1 MSARFDAVRPAVN
14 LVLAKARARLLARS
28 DRQLKMDLVAQRR
41 RAGMTQKQVAEL
53 LGISQQAITK
63 LERYDSDPK
72 LSSLRRYAN
81 AVGAIVEHRV
91 TPDRGQSARLAAS
104 SRWEPSRWEAVVPVR
119 RPVPLLVTFADHRDE
134 VAATWRGES
143 ATVLQV
149 QG

>member
-28 DRQLKMDLVAQRR
+28 DRQLKSDLIAQRR
-41 RAGMTQKQVAEL
+41 RAGMTQKQVANL

-91 TPDRGQSARLAAS
+91 VPDVGQSALLAAN
-104 SRWEPSRWEAVVPVR
+104 SRWAPVSREAVLPLR
-119 RPVPLLVTFADHRDE
+119 RPAVMTFAD
-134 VAATWRGES
+134 ATDSEPSAWGEAS
-143 ATVLQV
+143 TTVLSV
-149 QG
+149 RS